1 MVKQLPAT
9 LQVHLDSG
17 TTTLAW
23 CWRLTRNDGAVFGF
37 TDHDQ
42 SLTFDGTIF
51 ESESGFTASEIRSG
65 SDLSVDA
72 QEAEGVLT
80 SATITETDILDGRWD
95 NASVE
100 IWRVNWANTA
110 SRALL
115 RRGAIGQVRRGRLH
129 FVAEMRSL
137 AHVLGQTIGR
147 TFQASCDA
155 ALGDARCGVNLN
167 DPAFKAS
174 GTVVTLSG
182 DRSFAVSGLSGF
194 PESWF
199 SLGALK
205 WLTGT
210 NTGRKA
216 EVLTHAVS
224 GADVTII
231 LLEVPVRPIGVGD
244 TFDIFAGCD
253 KRFETC
259 QAKFANAVN
268 FRGFPHIPGQVDL
281 SRFGSGPMLSFY
293 AALRSK
299 AKGLL
304 YPSTECRRRGL

>member
-1 MVKQLPAT
+1 MKHFPQS
-9 LQVHLDSG
+9 LQTHLDNG

-37 TDHDQ
+37 TDHDR

-51 ESESGFTASEIRSG
+51 EPESGFTASEIRSG

-95 NASVE
+95 NAAVE
-100 IWRVNWANTA
+100 IWRVNWADTA

-115 RRGAIGQVRRGRLH
+115 RRGAIGQVRRGRMH

-137 AHVLGQTIGR
+137 AHVLSQTIGR

-167 DPAFKAS
+167 SPVNKGA

-194 PESWF
+194 TESWF
-199 SLGALK
+199 ALGTLE
-205 WLTGT
+205 WLTGV
-210 NTGRKA
+210 NIRRKT
-216 EVLTHAVS
+216 EVLAHAVS
-224 GADVTII
+224 GADVTIT
-231 LLEVPVRPIGVGD
+231 LLEAPVRPIAVSD
-244 TFDIFAGCD
+244 SFDIFAGCD
-253 KRFETC
+253 KHFETC

-268 FRGFPHIPGQVDL
+268 FRGFPHIPGQDTIIRYA
-281 SRFGSGPMLSFY
+281 SKGDANSGSVL
-293 AALRSK
+293 
-299 AKGLL
+299 
-304 YPSTECRRRGL
+304 

>member
-1 MVKQLPAT
+1 MKSFPQS
-9 LQVHLDSG
+9 LQSHLDSG
-17 TTTLAW
+17 TTTLSW

-37 TDHDQ
+37 TDHDRP
-42 SLTFDGTIF
+42 LTFDGTTF
-51 ESESGFTASEIRSG
+51 EPESGFTASEIRSG

-80 SATITETDILDGRWD
+80 SATLTETDILDGRWD

-100 IWRVNWANTA
+100 IWRVNWSDTT

-155 ALGDARCGVNLN
+155 DLGDARCGVDLN
-167 DPAFKAS
+167 DPAFDAM
-174 GTVVTLSG
+174 GTVVSLSG
-182 DRSFAVSGLSGF
+182 DRGFAVSGLSGF
-194 PESWF
+194 ANSWF
-199 SLGALK
+199 ALGTLS
-205 WLTGT
+205 WLTGA

-216 EVLTHAVS
+216 EVLSHAVT
-224 GADVTII
+224 GADVII
-231 LLEVPVRPIGVGD
+231 TLLEAPVRPIAAGN

-253 KRFETC
+253 KRFKTC
-259 QAKFANAVN
+259 QGKFANAAN
-268 FRGFPHIPGQVDL
+268 FRGFPHIPGQDTII
-281 SRFGSGPMLSFY
+281 RY
-293 AALRSK
+293 AA
-299 AKGLL
+299 KGDANSGSVL
-304 YPSTECRRRGL
+304 

>member
-1 MVKQLPAT
+1 MKQFPQS
-9 LQVHLDSG
+9 LQNHLDSG
-17 TTTLAW
+17 TTTLSW

-37 TDHDQ
+37 TDHDR
-42 SLTFDGTIF
+42 SLTFDGTTF
-51 ESESGFTASEIRSG
+51 EPESGFTASEIRSG

-95 NASVE
+95 NATVE
-100 IWRVNWANTA
+100 IWRVNWADT
-110 SRALL
+110 SQQALL

-155 ALGDARCGVNLN
+155 ALGDTRCGVDLN

-174 GTVVTLSG
+174 GTVVSISG
-182 DRSFAVSGLSGF
+182 DRGIGTSGLSGF
-194 PESWF
+194 AESWF
-199 SLGALK
+199 ALGTLD
-205 WLTGT
+205 WLTGV

-216 EVLTHAVS
+216 EVLAHAVS
-224 GADVTII
+224 GADVTIT
-231 LLEVPVRPIGVGD
+231 LLEAPVRSIGVGD

-259 QAKFANAVN
+259 QAKFANALN
-268 FRGFPHIPGQVDL
+268 FRGFPHIPGQDAII
-281 SRFGSGPMLSFY
+281 RY
-293 AALRSK
+293 AA
-299 AKGLL
+299 KGDANSGAVL
-304 YPSTECRRRGL
+304 

>member
-1 MVKQLPAT
+1 MAKQFPQS
-9 LQVHLDSG
+9 LQTHLESG

-23 CWRLTRNDGAVFGF
+23 RWRLTRNDGAVFGF

-42 SLTFDGTIF
+42 PLTFDGTSF
-51 ESESGFTASEIRSG
+51 DSESGFTASEIRAG

-100 IWRVNWANTA
+100 IWRVNWADT
-110 SRALL
+110 SQRVLM

-147 TFQASCDA
+147 TFQASCHA
-155 ALGDARCGVNLN
+155 ALGDARCGVNIN
-167 DPAFKAS
+167 DPANKGT

-182 DRSFAVSGLSGF
+182 DRAFTTSGIAGF
-194 PESWF
+194 SNGWYA
-199 SLGALK
+199 LGTMA
-205 WLTGT
+205 WLTGA
-210 NTGRKA
+210 NAGRTA
-216 EVLTHAVS
+216 EVLAHAIT
-224 GADVTII
+224 GAEVKIT
-231 LLEVPVRPIGVGD
+231 LLEAPIRPIVAND

-259 QAKFANAVN
+259 RAKFSNATN
-268 FRGFPHIPGQVDL
+268 FRGFPHIPGQDTII
-281 SRFGSGPMLSFY
+281 RY
-293 AALRSK
+293 AA
-299 AKGLL
+299 KGDANAGAVL
-304 YPSTECRRRGL
+304 